1 MVFFWL
7 GVKLKINTT
16 FLTQKTGSFKLK
28 LPGGGILKAF
38 LLLFRMDSAEDEPE
52 LVFRTTRAAVLF
64 AEYVSHFSG

>member
-1 MVFFWL
+1 MVFFLL

-28 LPGGGILKAF
+28 LPGDGILKAF

-52 LVFRTTRAAVLF
+52 LVFRATRAAVLF
-64 AEYVSHFSG
+64 AENVSHFSG